1 MNCILIESADL
12 TPDSGVGEASG
23 VTRGGRAS
31 LRGRR
36 ARHVVE
42 VLRAEP
48 GQIVKV
54 GLLGGRLGRATVT
67 ALAPDLVALEAIELD
82 ADPPAPLPVTLCVA
96 LPRPKS
102 LRRVLHAASSLGV
115 KRIVLMES
123 WRVDK
128 SYWQSPLLAP
138 DAVRSVLLLGLEQ
151 AVDTV
156 LPKVEVKRR
165 FRPFVEDEVPAL
177 IRNTTAIVAHPAGT
191 EPMPMGSSGPVT
203 LFVGPD
209 RGFTAFEIELL
220 TSQGVTP
227 RRLGPRILRVDDAV
241 PVLLGRLLPQ

>member
-1 MNCILIESADL
+1 MNCILIEPADL
-12 TPDSGVGEASG
+12 EPAPTGAAGSIAGATGAL
-23 VTRGGRAS
+23 

-48 GQIVKV
+48 GQVVRV
-54 GLLGGRLGRATVT
+54 GLLGGQLGQATV
-67 ALAPDLVALEAIELD
+67 ASLAHDRVLLEAIHLHTD
-82 ADPPAPLPVTLCVA
+82 APAPLPVTLCVA

-115 KRIVLMES
+115 KRIVLLES

-128 SYWQSPLLAP
+128 SYWQSPLLAS

-156 LPKVEVKRR
+156 LPTVEVRRR

-177 IRNTTAIVAHPAGT
+177 IRHTTAIVAHPAGA
-191 EPMPMGSSGPVT
+191 EPMPLGSCGPLT

-209 RGFTAFEIELL
+209 RGFTSFEIELL
-220 TSQGVTP
+220 GKQGVSS

-241 PVLLGRLLPQ
+241 PALLGRLVQ